1 MIAGFKK
8 IGIAIVVTAIAGAI
22 LGVLVGAL
30 TGDYLIWV
38 GIMGAIGAA
47 FGVVMGYGFL
57 PES

>member
-1 MIAGFKK
+1 MLAGIKK
-8 IGIAIVVTAIAGAI
+8 IGIAIVATTIAGAV
-22 LGVLVGAL
+22 LGVLVGSL

-38 GIMGAIGAA
+38 GIMAVVGAA